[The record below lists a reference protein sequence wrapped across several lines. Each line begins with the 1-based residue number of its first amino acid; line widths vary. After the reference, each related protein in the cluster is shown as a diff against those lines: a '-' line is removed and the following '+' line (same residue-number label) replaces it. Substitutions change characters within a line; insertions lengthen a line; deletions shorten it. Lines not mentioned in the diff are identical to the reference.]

1 MRLNELMLE
10 DSIFGRGIG
19 KYFDTKEGNLM
30 LKRLHFFE

>member
-1 MRLNELMLE
+1 MMLNELILE
-10 DSIFGRGIG
+10 DSIFRRGIG